1 MISVALAILFFCI
14 FGMLIGILNGKNLPE
29 RIMSLCCLNNYIIVF
44 ICFLSL
50 FEGRESFIDI
60 AYIYALLG
68 FVVNL
73 GLSKLNGK
81 KYD

>member
-1 MISVALAILFFCI
+1 MTVALAILLFCVLLM
-14 FGMLIGILNGKNLPE
+14 FIGVLRGKNLPE
-29 RIMSLCCLNNYIIVF
+29 RILSLCCLNNYII
-44 ICFLSL
+44 ILLCFLSL

-68 FVVNL
+68 FVLNI
-73 GLSKLNGK
+73 GLSKLNGN

>member
-1 MISVALAILFFCI
+1 MTIALAILLFCVLL
-14 FGMLIGILNGKNLPE
+14 MLIGVLRGKNLPE
-29 RIMSLCCLNNYIIVF
+29 RIMSLCCLNNYVIILL
-44 ICFLSL
+44 CFLSL

-68 FVVNL
+68 FVLNV
-73 GLSKLNGK
+73 GLSKLNGN